1 MKYLAIIRN
10 VLILAAIVLLNP
22 VAIAGHASASST
34 MPHDMG
40 GMSHNSSDTS
50 SCSTLCRTA
59 IVNREENAVRND
71 ENEDD
76 DEPGLPF
83 YVLDNNRVSDSKTL
97 KQELYS
103 DALKPPPKIPVYILY
118 GVFRA

>member
-1 MKYLAIIRN
+1 MKYITAIKSA
-10 VLILAAIVLLNP
+10 LILSAVLLLNS
-22 VAIAGHASASST
+22 VAFVGRTSAMST
-34 MPHDMG
+34 MSHDMG

-103 DALKPPPKIPVYILY
+103 DALKPPPKIPIYILY

>member
-1 MKYLAIIRN
+1 MKYITAIKSA
-10 VLILAAIVLLNP
+10 LILLAVLLLNS
-22 VAIAGHASASST
+22 VSFAVHTSAVST
-34 MPHDMG
+34 MSHDMN

-59 IVNREENAVRND
+59 VVSREENAIRND

-76 DEPGLPF
+76 DEPVLPF
-83 YVLDNNRVSDSKTL
+83 YVQDNNWVSDSKTL
-97 KQELYS
+97 KQELYA
-103 DALKPPPKIPVYILY
+103 DAVKPPPKIPVYILY

>member
-1 MKYLAIIRN
+1 MKYITAIKSA
-10 VLILAAIVLLNP
+10 LILSAVLLLNS
-22 VAIAGHASASST
+22 VVFVGHTSAMST
-34 MPHDMG
+34 MSHDMG